1 LFVESEFG
9 DLFNPSTRDD
19 AADTTMGYDLSFADD
34 SMYTTKKD
42 NDGDDDDECDTEFR
56 VPILNITPA

>member
-1 LFVESEFG
+1 LFVESEYG
-9 DLFNPSTRDD
+9 DLFNPSSRDD

-34 SMYTTKKD
+34 SMYTIKKD
-42 NDGDDDDECDTEFR
+42 NDDDDDDDREFR